1 MFRTRIYGLKITLWK
16 THICWQLLWILCRKH
31 FTTVVTNVSQGLLPW
46 FLKEVIKKWQ
56 FPKIVFAIMQL
67 RDITGHLNRLKRLF
81 HVCVHTDSF
90 KRSVVPRVLPFVIRF
105 FFNLG
110 FDLFCN
116 LLWTADNFAWRC
128 FTFLLR
134 QRVSTALFHIGKKR
148 QRWSNKKNCHY
159 ADMCELQ
166 NWLSP
171 FITTSD
177 NNNNLCP
184 VGET

>member
-1 MFRTRIYGLKITLWK
+1 MLTTNLNIVQKAFYYVGHQCFPRIVTLVFK
-16 THICWQLLWILCRKH
+16 R
-31 FTTVVTNVSQGLLPW
+31 SD
-46 FLKEVIKKWQ
+46 KKWQ
-56 FPKIVFAIMQL
+56 FPENVFAIMQL
-67 RDITGHLNRLKRLF
+67 RDITSHLNR

-105 FFNLG
+105 FFDLG

-148 QRWSNKKNCHY
+148 QGWSNKKI
-159 ADMCELQ
+159 A
-166 NWLSP
+166 
-171 FITTSD
+171 ITQICANYRTGS
-177 NNNNLCP
+177 LRS
-184 VGET
+184 